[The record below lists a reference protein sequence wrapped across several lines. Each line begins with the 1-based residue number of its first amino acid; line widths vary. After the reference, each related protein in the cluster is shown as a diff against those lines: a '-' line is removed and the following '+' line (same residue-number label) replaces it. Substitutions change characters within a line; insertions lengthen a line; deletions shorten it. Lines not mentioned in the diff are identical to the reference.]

1 LSIRNFERLFR
12 PRSVALVG
20 ASRDEGSVGAVLA
33 RNLLRAGF
41 DGPVMPVN
49 PNHAAIEGVLAY
61 PDVASLPIVPD
72 LAVIA
77 TPAETVPGIVA
88 ELAARGTRAAVVV
101 SAGFGEGGR
110 EAGAALQRALL
121 AAARPHVLRIVGPN
135 CLGVAVPK
143 RGLNATFARLAP
155 APGRLAFV
163 AQSGAVVTSVLD
175 WAQAQGV
182 GFSHVVSLGD
192 MADVDFGDMLDWL
205 ANDVETTAVLL
216 YVEAVTH
223 ARKFMSAGRAAA
235 RSKPVLVVKAG
246 RNPEGA
252 RAAATH
258 TGALAGSDA
267 VYDAAL
273 RRAGMLRVW
282 GLEDLFAAVQ
292 TLGLAERP
300 RGDRLA
306 IVSNGGGLGVLAT
319 DALIQE
325 GGRLAELSP
334 ETHAALD
341 AALPPTW
348 SHANPVDLVGDAGA
362 ERYAAALGPLLRD
375 PGVDAVLVIH
385 CPTAVVSPTKVARA
399 VIEAGRGERRAALL
413 ASWVGDPAG
422 REARRLLGEA
432 GIPSHPTP
440 ELAVRAFMELVSFR
454 RNQESLMQTPP
465 SVPEAF
471 SPDPARARAAVARAL
486 AAGRSWL
493 GPDELGELLAAY
505 GIPHVQTVFAAS
517 PAEAAACARRLG
529 GSVALKLV
537 SPDVTHKTDVGGV
550 ALDLAP
556 EAVESAAIAMRERVG
571 KKRPEARVDGFAI
584 QPMAR
589 RPGAFELIA
598 GASTDPVFGPV
609 VLFGHGG
616 TAVERTADQAIAL
629 PPLNLHL
636 AREAISRTRVSR
648 ILAGGRGQP
657 AADVDAVA
665 LALVQVA
672 QLVADVPE
680 LVELDLNPLLADASG
695 VLALDA
701 RARIESAQADDR
713 LAIRPYPK
721 ELEEI
726 VELGG
731 GRTLLL
737 RPIRPEDEPSLQAT
751 FAKLTPE
758 EIRLRFLVPLKTL
771 SHVMAARF
779 TQLDYDREMA
789 LVLTDPGPAG
799 RTEIYGV
806 VRLHA
811 DPDNDRAEYAILV
824 RHDMTGMG
832 LGVLLMR
839 RILDHAA
846 SRGIRE
852 VYGDVLED
860 NATMRKMCRVLG
872 FEESLTEEPGI
883 VRVVL
888 RVR

>member
-1 LSIRNFERLFR
+1 
-12 PRSVALVG
+12 
-20 ASRDEGSVGAVLA
+20 
-33 RNLLRAGF
+33 
-41 DGPVMPVN
+41 
-49 PNHAAIEGVLAY
+49 
-61 PDVASLPIVPD
+61 
-72 LAVIA
+72 
-77 TPAETVPGIVA
+77 
-88 ELAARGTRAAVVV
+88 
-101 SAGFGEGGR
+101 
-110 EAGAALQRALL
+110 
-121 AAARPHVLRIVGPN
+121 
-135 CLGVAVPK
+135 
-143 RGLNATFARLAP
+143 
-155 APGRLAFV
+155 
-163 AQSGAVVTSVLD
+163 
-175 WAQAQGV
+175 
-182 GFSHVVSLGD
+182 
-192 MADVDFGDMLDWL
+192 
-205 ANDVETTAVLL
+205 
-216 YVEAVTH
+216 
-223 ARKFMSAGRAAA
+223 
-235 RSKPVLVVKAG
+235 
-246 RNPEGA
+246 
-252 RAAATH
+252 
-258 TGALAGSDA
+258 
-267 VYDAAL
+267 
-273 RRAGMLRVW
+273 
-282 GLEDLFAAVQ
+282 
-292 TLGLAERP
+292 
-300 RGDRLA
+300 
-306 IVSNGGGLGVLAT
+306 
-319 DALIQE
+319 
-325 GGRLAELSP
+325 
-334 ETHAALD
+334 
-341 AALPPTW
+341 
-348 SHANPVDLVGDAGA
+348 
-362 ERYAAALGPLLRD
+362 
-375 PGVDAVLVIH
+375 
-385 CPTAVVSPTKVARA
+385 
-399 VIEAGRGERRAALL
+399 
-413 ASWVGDPAG
+413 
-422 REARRLLGEA
+422 
-432 GIPSHPTP
+432 
-440 ELAVRAFMELVSFR
+440 
-454 RNQESLMQTPP
+454 
-465 SVPEAF
+465 VPEAF